1 MLLNVN
7 CKKVTYGMDNP
18 MFMAPATTFIS
29 RFTPWVL
36 LYEGEPSG
44 ISITGNKLI
53 ASGAECNCG
62 AIDCSHDWKG
72 IVYRV
77 LLCTKLVES
86 TNA

>member
-18 MFMAPATTFIS
+18 MFMAI
-29 RFTPWVL
+29 R
-36 LYEGEPSG
+36 
-44 ISITGNKLI
+44 ITGNKLI
-53 ASGAECNCG
+53 ASGAECHCG

-77 LLCTKLVES
+77 LLCK
-86 TNA
+86 NW